1 MQNLSYRHK
10 NTGWEHAGCDG
21 TPKCVAVPGAAACLC
36 VAWCA
41 WLFQPAQRQEVCRL
55 SRENTRLLIKNFNA
69 FTPPHTHTLP
79 SCLSHGSSR
88 AGKAASVPASVGR
101 EEQKRPFSDAV
112 LLHLE
117 LNVHSAQQEGEGG
130 GRCRS
135 VRSAL
140 LTQRKLRSIYLS
152 GFYQKY
158 NKEGRSLCRCPTRF
172 WYQGN
177 YCKHAHGS
185 SETRR
190 CNSCRKNTLKEERV
204 GSLQRLFAVILFQY
218 TKNRGLNQ
226 TSLIFFKIQ
235 TSGSITVLKVCSN
248 CGITPELCCF
258 YPSLCGLHAQ

>member
-1 MQNLSYRHK
+1 MQNFSYRHK

-69 FTPPHTHTLP
+69 FTTPPFLP
-79 SCLSHGSSR
+79 VSLMVLCEQERPRLR
-88 AGKAASVPASVGR
+88 TVPVLVGR
-101 EEQKRPFSDAV
+101 EEQKHPFSDAS

-117 LNVHSAQQEGEGG
+117 LNVHSAQG

-140 LTQRKLRSIYLS
+140 LTHRKLRSIYLS

-177 YCKHAHGS
+177 YCKHAHDS

-190 CNSCRKNTLKEERV
+190 CNSCRKNSLKRERT
-204 GSLQRLFAVILFQY
+204 SLQQ
-218 TKNRGLNQ
+218 
-226 TSLIFFKIQ
+226 S
-235 TSGSITVLKVCSN
+235 
-248 CGITPELCCF
+248 
-258 YPSLCGLHAQ
+258 